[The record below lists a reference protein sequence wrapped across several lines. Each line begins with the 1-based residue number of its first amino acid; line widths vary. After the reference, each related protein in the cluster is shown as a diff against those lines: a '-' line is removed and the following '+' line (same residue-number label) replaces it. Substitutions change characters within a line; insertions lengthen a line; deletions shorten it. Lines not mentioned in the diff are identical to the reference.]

1 MKAHSVKLILRLV
14 LVSSVPVFFSLV
26 CLLVWVLS
34 SECYAAKCTAAAA
47 GDAAIIAHGLLCIFI
62 YTSGAK
68 VIKSLS
74 EQAQALQIFL
84 TFCEANAGQ
93 SPAPA
98 AFL

>member
-1 MKAHSVKLILRLV
+1 MKARSVKLILHLV
-14 LVSSVPVFFSLV
+14 LVSSVPVFFLLV
-26 CLLVWVLS
+26 CFLVLGFEFRMLCS
-34 SECYAAKCTAAAA
+34 KCTATAA
-47 GDAAIIAHGLLCIFI
+47 GYAAIIAHGLLCIFI

>member
-1 MKAHSVKLILRLV
+1 ML
-14 LVSSVPVFFSLV
+14 
-26 CLLVWVLS
+26 CG
-34 SECYAAKCTAAAA
+34 KCTPTAAD
-47 GDAAIIAHGLLCIFI
+47 DAAIIAHGLLCIFI

-74 EQAQALQIFL
+74 EQIFL
-84 TFCEANAGQ
+84 TFREANAGQ